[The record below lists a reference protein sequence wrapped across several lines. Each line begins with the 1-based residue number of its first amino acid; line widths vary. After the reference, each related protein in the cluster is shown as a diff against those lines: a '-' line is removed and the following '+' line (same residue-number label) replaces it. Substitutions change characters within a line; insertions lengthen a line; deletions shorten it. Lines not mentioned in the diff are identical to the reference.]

1 MKGGIKMFKSV
12 LGNNFDFDRNGKM
25 DDFEK
30 RAEYAAILN
39 EVRLMEG
46 INKPLSEMSLSELN
60 NLAAK
65 SGVDPSKSG
74 F

>member
-1 MKGGIKMFKSV
+1 MFKSIF
-12 LGNNFDFDRNGKM
+12 GNNFDFDRNGKM
-25 DDFEK
+25 DDKEK